1 MRVLALAAASEAAL
15 GVALLLDPPIVF
27 RLLLGAEASG
37 AGLVLSRVAGIALLG
52 LSLACWPD
60 RGASVR
66 RPALRAMLTYNAL
79 ATLYLVYLGIGGE
92 WVGRLLWPAVVLHA
106 VLTTWCFVA
115 IRRREALAGDPNRN
129 VAAGA
134 KAAP

>member
-115 IRRREALAGDPNRN
+115 IRRREALAGDPARK
-129 VAAGA
+129 VAAESE
-134 KAAP
+134 AAP